1 MIGYLFTPTP
11 KIIEEAGPDDVAAIA
26 AIHARSFPQEWT
38 VDELAA
44 LLSKP
49 GVAALVARRGS
60 LWTSTRPVGFVIYR
74 LAADEAEILTIAVS
88 PSHRGAGVGANLV
101 GAALRR
107 LYSDRAARV
116 FLEVDAENAA
126 ALAIYRRFGF
136 QIVGQRPA
144 YYGHADGR
152 KGLALVMRCDLG

>member
-1 MIGYLFTPTP
+1 MIGYLFSPAP
-11 KIIEEAGPDDVAAIA
+11 KIIDEATPEDVAAIA
-26 AIHARSFPQEWT
+26 AIHAASFAQEWT
-38 VDELAA
+38 VDELSA
-44 LLSKP
+44 LLTKP
-49 GVAALVARRGS
+49 GVSALVARRGS
-60 LWTSTRPVGFVIYR
+60 WWTSSRPVGFIIFR

-88 PSHRGAGVGANLV
+88 PSQRGAGVGAGLV

-107 LYSDRAARV
+107 LYRDRAAHV

-144 YYGHADGR
+144 YYGHGDGR